1 MAVTNHYIVNQLNYI
16 KVKMQQPLIGFS
28 TSKGEQAS
36 WDDIAIKF
44 SNAEGVAQ
52 NFLFHNT
59 KQKHAKFT
67 SAFTNNDRL
76 PQDSHHLLFAYL
88 LDVLK
93 EDITISAKHGKQ
105 AVARQFLGLIN
116 QNIALASEEEM
127 QRVIDKIPHPLYLTQ
142 FFEWL
147 YKHKLIPQTNMPNTK
162 LINTSFRGKS
172 GDDALSAEKSKL
184 PSEKSLLVIG
194 AIFYDVIPSYKGENR
209 NDISDWHQLTHSTL
223 GQRDAFTCTM
233 AALAMAS
240 PNRVAAEQPLLS
252 KQRIQTRS
260 EVIEGKES
268 VVHFLNYRGSK
279 GFADNQKHINKEMAE
294 SLDRALHFIGI
305 LTEPA
310 RVLARFYQNPK
321 RPFKDV
327 LGDFSP
333 SKDNLKVLSPSMNK
347 PTSLIHL
354 GLLLGFFDGTD
365 KTVRVTPES
374 KGSIALPTSRGNK
387 PKYIKPIADLSAFDS
402 LVLIQGCP
410 MAAQL
415 LGTDFRKCNP
425 IYKCT
430 KNGTCTVAEFQN
442 HHVSFNQE
450 KMSGFNRR
458 QTKRVDYDNALF
470 AFTERQITSQTG
482 GAYFS
487 LMPIASLES
496 AFSNDLRKHQQILT
510 IFERHGFSSTFAIR
524 PHQFRHWQND
534 YLDKKG
540 LPHLLIT
547 MLSGR
552 KAPEQTLRYIHTTN
566 AQNASVIA
574 DIMVGTETKEDI
586 EGNIQ
591 RRLQSQEQYQDAI
604 EKLTPTFITDVGFCS
619 QNLTL
624 FPCTYMNDFDSQ
636 CALCSSSCH
645 VAHDKEA
652 ICLLRDDLKI
662 QTKRLN
668 MVQNSLNFEVSEG
681 MQNWY
686 LTHYRNTCMLK
697 ELISIISD
705 ENLKEGSIVRLLSRS
720 NIIRITDLETKT
732 VVQRTFVLPNAD
744 EALKVAIEAKKQSP
758 QSPNAK
764 SNYLDFL
771 GSI

>member
-1 MAVTNHYIVNQLNYI
+1 MTVTNHYIANQLNYI
-16 KVKMQQPLIGFS
+16 KVKMQQPLVGFS
-28 TSKGEQAS
+28 TPNGKQAS

-44 SNAEGVAQ
+44 TNTEGVTQ
-52 NFLFHNT
+52 NFLFHNA
-59 KQKHAKFT
+59 KQRYAKFT
-67 SAFTNNDRL
+67 STFINDDRL
-76 PQDSHHLLFAYL
+76 SQDSHHLLFAYL

-93 EDITISAKHGKQ
+93 EDITITAKHGKQ
-105 AVARQFLGLIN
+105 SVARQFLGNIN
-116 QNIALASEEEM
+116 QNIALTSEKQM
-127 QRVIDKIPHPLYLTQ
+127 QHVIDKMKHPLYLTQ

-147 YKHKLIPQTNMPNTK
+147 YKHKLISTMIKPNIRLTNAS
-162 LINTSFRGKS
+162 LRAKS
-172 GDDALSAEKSKL
+172 GDDALLSENSKL
-184 PSEKSLLVIG
+184 PSEKNLLAIG
-194 AIFYDVIPSYKGENR
+194 AIFHDVIPPYKEGNC
-209 NDISDWHQLTHSTL
+209 NNISDWYELTHSTL
-223 GQRDAFTCTM
+223 EQRDAFTCVM
-233 AALAMAS
+233 AALAMSS

-260 EVIEGKES
+260 EIIEGKES

-294 SLDRALHFIGI
+294 SVDRALHFIGI
-305 LTEPA
+305 VTEPA
-310 RVLARFYQNPK
+310 RVLARFYQDPK
-321 RPFKDV
+321 RPLNDV

-333 SKDNLKVLSPSMNK
+333 NKDNFDALKPSMTK

-354 GLLLGFFDGTD
+354 GLLLGFYDGTD

-374 KGSIALPTSRGNK
+374 KGAIALPASRGNNS
-387 PKYIKPIADLSAFDS
+387 KYIKPIADLSLFDS
-402 LVLIQGCP
+402 LVLVQGCP

-415 LGTDFRKCNP
+415 LGTYFRKSNP
-425 IYKCT
+425 IYEYII
-430 KNGTCTVAEFQN
+430 NGTCTVAEFQN
-442 HHVSFNQE
+442 HHVLFNQ
-450 KMSGFNRR
+450 KRITGFNRK
-458 QTKRVDYDNALF
+458 QTKRVNYDNALF
-470 AFTERQITSQTG
+470 AFTERQITSKKG

-487 LMPIASLES
+487 LTPIASLETT
-496 AFSNDLRKHQQILT
+496 FSNDLRKHQQILT
-510 IFERHGFSSTFAIR
+510 IFERHGFSSTFSIR

-552 KAPEQTLRYIHTTN
+552 KSPEQTLRYIHTTN

-574 DIMVGTETKEDI
+574 DIMIDTEIEEDI

-591 RRLQSQEQYQDAI
+591 RRIQSQEQYQDAV
-604 EKLTPTFITDVGFCS
+604 ENLTPTFISDVGFCS

-652 ICLLRDDLKI
+652 IYLLRSDLKV
-662 QTKRLN
+662 QTNRLK
-668 MVQNSLNFEVSEG
+668 MVQNSLNFEISEG
-681 MQNWY
+681 MQKWY

-697 ELISIISD
+697 ELISVISD
-705 ENLKEGSIVRLLSRS
+705 KNLKEGSIVRLLSRS
-720 NIIRITDLETKT
+720 NVMRITDLETKT
-732 VVQRTFVLPNAD
+732 IVQRSFVLPNAY
-744 EALKVAIEAKKQSP
+744 EALKIAIEAKKRPP
-758 QSPNAK
+758 QSPNSK

-771 GSI
+771 SSI